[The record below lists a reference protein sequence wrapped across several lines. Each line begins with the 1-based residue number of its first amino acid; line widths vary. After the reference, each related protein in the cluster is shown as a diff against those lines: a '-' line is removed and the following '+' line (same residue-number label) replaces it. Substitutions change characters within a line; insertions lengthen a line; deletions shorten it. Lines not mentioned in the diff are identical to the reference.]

1 MIMIKYVLALLISLS
16 NISLANE
23 MNVIDSISKNK
34 RLTKLNEYIIS
45 SELSKEFLQF
55 ESLTVFAPL
64 DDAFAALSAKT
75 YYGYLKEENKNKL
88 QSLVNYHFIEG
99 NFFSESITDTLNVKS
114 VDGRDIEIKKVNGI
128 IYMNGAEVVESDISH
143 KTGYIHLINKVL
155 IPK

>member
-1 MIMIKYVLALLISLS
+1 MIKYVIALLVSFS
-16 NISLANE
+16 HISLANE
-23 MNVIDSISKNK
+23 MNVIDSLSKNK
-34 RLTKLNEYIIS
+34 RLTKLNEYIVS
-45 SELSKEFLQF
+45 SELSKDFLQF

-99 NFFSESITDTLNVKS
+99 NFFSENITDTLNVKS

-128 IYMNGAEVVESDISH
+128 IYINGAEVVESDISH